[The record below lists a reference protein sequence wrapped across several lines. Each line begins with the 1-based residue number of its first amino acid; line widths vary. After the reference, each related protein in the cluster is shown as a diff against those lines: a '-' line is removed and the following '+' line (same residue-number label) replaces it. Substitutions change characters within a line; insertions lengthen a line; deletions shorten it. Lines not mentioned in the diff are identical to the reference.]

1 MGYPDDV
8 PVLTDGLVTLRA
20 YTLDDLDG
28 CVEMC
33 SDPESAAWTT
43 IPVPYGREDGITWI
57 TKAVPHLW
65 AEGTGLEFAVE
76 APHADGVRRYSGGF
90 SLRPREDGVAGV
102 GFSVHPGARG
112 RGVAR
117 RALTLLVDWAF
128 TERGVEIVEW
138 HAYVGNWASRRV
150 MWSCGFSFDG
160 TIASYQVQRGERRDV
175 WIGTLRRTDTREPKT
190 TWLEPPVLETPRLRL
205 RPFTEADLPRLD
217 EMVRDERTVHFGG
230 RTQGIQRE
238 GAAALLRMREQCA
251 TGQMFNWCVA
261 DRTTDRL
268 LGKIQLFDLG
278 GLDDSEVKPG
288 YMIHPDA
295 RGRGVLTEAL
305 KTLVEWTF
313 RPVAEGGFG
322 KRRITISTAASNAA
336 SRHAAEQAGFTLAC
350 TNPTAFTIGP
360 TAFDDEVL
368 YHLIN
373 PTWTPPTTE

>member
-1 MGYPDDV
+1 MGYSEDV
-8 PVLTDGLVTLRA
+8 PTLTDGVVTLRA

-33 SDPESAAWTT
+33 TDPESAAWTT

-65 AEGTGLEFAVE
+65 VEGTGLEFAVE

-128 TERGVEIVEW
+128 AERGVELVEW

-175 WIGTLRRTDTREPKT
+175 WIGTLRRTDSREPKNA
-190 TWLEPPVLETPRLRL
+190 WFDPPILETPRLRL
-205 RPFTEADLPRLD
+205 RPFVEADVDRLD
-217 EMVRDERTVHFGG
+217 EMAQDERSLHFGG
-230 RTQGIQRE
+230 RIR
-238 GAAALLRMREQCA
+238 GARPDRAAHLLRIREQCA
-251 TGQMFNWCVA
+251 SGRMINWCIA
-261 DRTTDRL
+261 DRVTDAL
-268 LGKIQLFDLG
+268 LGKIQIFDLE

-288 YMIHPDA
+288 YLVHPDA
-295 RGRGVLTEAL
+295 RGRGILTEAL
-305 KTLVEWTF
+305 KAVVEWTF
-313 RPVAEGGFG
+313 RPTPQGGFG
-322 KRRITISTAASNAA
+322 KRRITISTAASNTA

-350 TNPTAFTIGP
+350 TNPTAFTLGEKG
-360 TAFDDEVL
+360 FDDEVL

-373 PTWTPPTTE
+373 PNWQPPTIE